1 MNTILKIAGAGIL
14 LYFGA
19 KWIKGRNATIT
30 IPGVVTLPIKS
41 IYNDP
46 EAIRILALIVE
57 NMVKNGNEARIG
69 LLTAI
74 RNQNRNW
81 TAAADKSPWGKNG
94 EYLYTNYTIDAILE
108 YVTRTFPTKNL

>member
-74 RNQNRNW
+74 RNQNRN
-81 TAAADKSPWGKNG
+81 TITGAGKHSVKKSGMKS
-94 EYLYTNYTIDAILE
+94 TN
-108 YVTRTFPTKNL
+108 KS